1 MEDLLLAAGAVGA
14 FTLALVAIHVGLC
27 ALGRIFPRLGAM
39 MEE

>member
-1 MEDLLLAAGAVGA
+1 MSDLFIAAGAVGA
-14 FTLALVAIHVGLC
+14 FTLALVAIRVVLC

>member
-1 MEDLLLAAGAVGA
+1 MSELFIAAGYVGS
-14 FTLALVAIHVGLC
+14 FSLALVAIHVGLC

>member
-1 MEDLLLAAGAVGA
+1 MGDLLLAAGAVGA
-14 FTLALVAIHVGLC
+14 FSMTLVVINVVLC